1 MSNSGITLSVSSTTS
16 GTSFFSQEAQLGEFS
31 FGISQQ
37 LSYEDT
43 INLNN
48 VGLSVG
54 LSVENFD
61 FGVLYNFPVRNLEK
75 IFSPSIFELYLTF
88 DFRKL
93 EETKEVCSN
102 ESIPII
108 IFNLEI

>member
-1 MSNSGITLSVSSTTS
+1 
-16 GTSFFSQEAQLGEFS
+16 
-31 FGISQQ
+31 
-37 LSYEDT
+37 
-43 INLNN
+43 